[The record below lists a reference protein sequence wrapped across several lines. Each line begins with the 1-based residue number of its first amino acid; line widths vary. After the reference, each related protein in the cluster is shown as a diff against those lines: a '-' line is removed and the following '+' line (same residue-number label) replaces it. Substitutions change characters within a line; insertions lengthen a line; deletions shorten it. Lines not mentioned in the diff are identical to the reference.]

1 MRYFILVVGNLLLP
15 VCIVLF
21 AVVVVTSETCLHYSL
36 ILPLLCRCSFVFGYC
51 YFLFHWDCLLA
62 DSLNETKSNNRQS
75 FPSAILCFCLLFSAV
90 FEACCPPLFSRC
102 LFYILF
108 GLVSWW
114 PCGVQQRVSFVIV
127 SSFLFIVH
135 QFQFIISCTNTI
147 SCSVFFHSSLL
158 LIFPGHNI
166 FRILQ
171 QSFFLSEWVST
182 LSAQ

>member
-1 MRYFILVVGNLLLP
+1 MFICFWVLLLF
-15 VCIVLF
+15 V
-21 AVVVVTSETCLHYSL
+21 SL
-36 ILPLLCRCSFVFGYC
+36 RLS
-51 YFLFHWDCLLA
+51 A
-62 DSLNETKSNNRQS
+62 NRQS

-171 QSFFLSEWVST
+171 QSFFYLSEWVLCQLNKK
-182 LSAQ
+182 LSVLQY